1 MSPDEPCERDEQ
13 WELNHLHTL
22 IYDEIGMCGCGWS
35 DAAYDLIRD
44 LLDHFHDRDQRN
56 IVEMIGGHAA
66 AQIVLYRLQDADLI
80 DHGTSVT
87 SSWITGKGRYARHL
101 MHKHPALVEHAGYPD
116 CWDNERG
123 RCPEQCW
130 TPPAGVPEQPPGPS
144 TDELMARLQREAD
157 EARAR
162 MNPIER
168 AIHDETDARMESYL
182 LFGTPEPPEVV
193 GEPGA
198 LMRGAGIDVQ
208 AEADRI
214 RARIEAARRA
224 GTEDLLRQLG
234 EQSPGISPATSTA
247 LREAM
252 NREGLKP

>member
-1 MSPDEPCERDEQ
+1 
-13 WELNHLHTL
+13 
-22 IYDEIGMCGCGWS
+22 MCGCGWS
-35 DAAYDLIRD
+35 DAAYTLIRD
-44 LLDHFHDRDQRN
+44 LLDHFHDRDERN
-56 IVEMIGGHAA
+56 IIEMIGGHAA

-87 SSWITGKGRYARHL
+87 SSWITDKGRYARHL

-116 CWDNERG
+116 CWDHERD

-130 TPPAGVPEQPPGPS
+130 TPPADVPEQPPGPS
-144 TDELMARLQREAD
+144 TDELMARIRQEAD
-157 EARAR
+157 EAR
-162 MNPIER
+162 
-168 AIHDETDARMESYL
+168 ARMESYL

-224 GTEDLLRQLG
+224 GAEDLLRQLG
-234 EQSPGISPATSTA
+234 EQSPGISPATFTE

-252 NREGLKP
+252 NREGLRP